1 MNINVYIERLILDGI
16 NMGPG
21 QGAKVKAAVEA
32 ELSRLLAEGG
42 VEPGLRSGGAFPNMP
57 ARPIQV
63 SEEILPNRLGQQ
75 IARTVY
81 GSIGQSRSDSRP
93 VGTDSS
99 SLSQDRSQY

>member
-42 VEPGLRSGGAFPNMP
+42 VESGLQSGGAFPNMP

-63 SEEILPNRLGQQ
+63 SEEIHPSRLGRQ
-75 IARTVY
+75 IARTVH
-81 GSIGQSRSDSRP
+81 GSIGESK
-93 VGTDSS
+93 
-99 SLSQDRSQY
+99 

>member
-42 VEPGLRSGGAFPNMP
+42 VESGLLSGGAFPNMP
-57 ARPIQV
+57 SRPIQV
-63 SEEILPNRLGQQ
+63 SEEIQPNRLGRQ

-81 GSIGQSRSDSRP
+81 GSIAE
-93 VGTDSS
+93 
-99 SLSQDRSQY
+99 SQ

>member
-1 MNINVYIERLILDGI
+1 VKINVYIERLILDGI

-21 QGAKVKAAVEA
+21 QGAMVKAAVQA

-42 VEPGLRSGGAFPNMP
+42 VESGLLSGGAFPNMP

-63 SEEILPNRLGQQ
+63 SEEIQPSRLGRQ

-81 GSIGQSRSDSRP
+81 GSIGE
-93 VGTDSS
+93 
-99 SLSQDRSQY
+99 SQ

>member
-1 MNINVYIERLILDGI
+1 MKINVYIERLILDGI

-21 QGAKVKAAVEA
+21 QGAMVKAAVQA

-42 VEPGLRSGGAFPNMP
+42 VESGLKSGGAFPNMP

-63 SEEILPNRLGQQ
+63 SEEIQPNRLGRQ

-81 GSIGQSRSDSRP
+81 GSIGE
-93 VGTDSS
+93 
-99 SLSQDRSQY
+99 SQ

>member
-1 MNINVYIERLILDGI
+1 MKINVYIERLILDGI

-21 QGAKVKAAVEA
+21 QGAMVKAAVQA

-42 VEPGLRSGGAFPNMP
+42 VESGLLSGGAFPNMP

-63 SEEILPNRLGQQ
+63 SEEIQPSRLGRQ

-81 GSIGQSRSDSRP
+81 GSIGE
-93 VGTDSS
+93 
-99 SLSQDRSQY
+99 SQ

>member
-1 MNINVYIERLILDGI
+1 MNVNVYIERLILDGI

-42 VEPGLRSGGAFPNMP
+42 VESGLQSGGAFPNMP
-57 ARPIQV
+57 ARPIRM
-63 SEEILPNRLGQQ
+63 SEEIHPTRLGQQ

-81 GSIGQSRSDSRP
+81 GSIGQSRSEKGPAGKVLKD
-93 VGTDSS
+93 
-99 SLSQDRSQY
+99 